1 MEIQWHISPTSQYGK
16 LYYPWYVMDYHN
28 PWWGSTLTNL
38 DYIWND
44 RGFWALLTRD
54 RVPHCSIQ
62 RSPEPH
68 FLSIKQAKCPNRGK
82 ITYCKV
88 GETWETRGRGLQ
100 ILKQLHLNCGEP
112 ELVCQKKITDG
123 SVCSVRS
130 VYFCSSA
137 PDCQLFLAANG
148 SCVSN
153 CSPLR
158 SS

>member
-28 PWWGSTLTNL
+28 PWIIYGMTE
-38 DYIWND
+38 
-44 RGFWALLTRD
+44 GFEYCSQGIVYHIVQYNGALN
-54 RVPHCSIQ
+54 PIS
-62 RSPEPH
+62 SA
-68 FLSIKQAKCPNRGK
+68 LSKRNVQIGGK

-88 GETWETRGRGLQ
+88 GETWETRGWKGVANFETTPFELWRTRTGL
-100 ILKQLHLNCGEP
+100 P
-112 ELVCQKKITDG
+112 KKIHG
-123 SVCSVRS
+123 RERLFCEECIL
-130 VYFCSSA
+130 CSSA